1 MIGKIVGAIAGSQVA
16 RHVRGVD
23 GTGGALLGV
32 AATAVLRRMG
42 PVGLIATAVGGY
54 ALKKYADRRKAA
66 QTGTV
71 SAAAN
76 ARPTQT
82 QA

>member
-16 RHVRGVD
+16 KHVRGID
-23 GTGGALLGV
+23 GTGGAVLGV

-42 PVGLIATAVGGY
+42 PVGLVATAVGGY

-71 SAAAN
+71 APAASIHPT
-76 ARPTQT
+76 PTQ
-82 QA
+82 A